1 MNEVGEI
8 MSNYAQVIVDVKA
21 MQTNRPYT
29 YQIPDEL
36 QDQIQVGMRVI
47 VPFGKGERKV
57 QGFVVEL
64 NEKATFDAQVE
75 PKQIEALMDL
85 TPVLNEEALA
95 LADYLARE
103 TFAFKIRCLQVM
115 LPNVMR
121 ASYSKGIRL
130 LPTASSELKRI
141 FGDKEELEFSVE
153 RFSKAEQALLRK
165 AQKTGQLEVI
175 YHVKDRARVKKTK
188 FLTSLVTR
196 QNYTEFKANVRK
208 NATKQ
213 LDLLAFLAAK
223 SGQELSQAQVQAQL
237 NLTASQL
244 KKASELGWIKQFER
258 ETYRDPTQTKDYGQS
273 MPKSLTAE
281 QKVAVAQIT
290 HAVKQAQAE
299 TFLLQGV
306 TGSGKTEV
314 YLQTIARVLEQK
326 KQALMLVP
334 EISLTPQMVARVKA
348 RFGRQVA
355 LLHSGLSDGERYD
368 EWRRIERK
376 EASVVVGARSAIFA
390 PLTDL
395 GVIIVDEEHE
405 TSYKQEDMPRYQAKE
420 VALWRA
426 KYHNCPV
433 VLGSATPALETR
445 ARAQKGLYTRLQ
457 LTKRINGDNLPEVAL
472 IDMRKAK
479 LTAPDPDFSSE
490 MLEALETCLLRKE
503 QAVLM
508 LNRRGYSAFVMCREC
523 GFVLKCPNCDV
534 SLTLHM
540 DSHSMKCHYCGHEEA
555 IPRVCPQCHSKKIY
569 YYGTGTQK
577 IEEKLNKF
585 LPDARIL
592 RMDVDTTR
600 KKGAHEKILQQFGA
614 KQADIL
620 LGTQM
625 IAKGLDFPDVTL
637 VGVLNADTAL
647 EFPDYR
653 ASERTFQLLTQVSG
667 RAGRANKKGHVVI
680 QTYNPEHYAIQLA
693 CQQNYER
700 FFFQE
705 MQLRHLND
713 YPPYYYT
720 IKITVSAE
728 SENLAA
734 KESFLIKRQL
744 DQCLSADAIILGPTP
759 SAIMRIK
766 NRFYYQLVIKYKHEQ
781 ALENYLQ
788 ELVIQSQRGEKK
800 GLQVIVDR
808 DPVNFLT

>member
-1 MNEVGEI
+1 MP
-8 MSNYAQVIVDVKA
+8 NYAQVIVDVKT

-29 YQIPDEL
+29 YQIPVEL
-36 QDQIQVGMRVI
+36 KDQIQVGMRVI

-57 QGFVVEL
+57 QGFIVEL
-64 NEKATFDAQVE
+64 SDEVTLDAQIK
-75 PKQIEALMDL
+75 PKQIAALMDL
-85 TPVLNEEALA
+85 APVLNDEALA
-95 LADYLARE
+95 LADHLAKE

-121 ASYSKGIRL
+121 ASYSKSLRL
-130 LPTASSELKRI
+130 LPSASAELKKF
-141 FGDKEELEFSVE
+141 FGAQKELEFTTDN
-153 RFSKAEQALLRK
+153 FSKAEQSLLQK
-165 AQKTGQLEVI
+165 AQKAGQLEVI
-175 YHVKDRARVKKTK
+175 YHVKDRARVKKVK
-188 FLTSLVTR
+188 YLTSLVTR
-196 QNYTEFKANVRK
+196 ENYPEFKAKVRK

-223 SGQELSQAQVQAQL
+223 SGQELLQAKVQAQL
-237 NLTASQL
+237 KLTASQL

-258 ETYRDPTQTKDYGQS
+258 ETYRDPTEEKDYGQS
-273 MPKSLTAE
+273 EPKTLTAE
-281 QKVAVAQIT
+281 QKAAVAQIT
-290 HAVKQAQAE
+290 TAVAQANAE

-314 YLQTIARVLEQK
+314 YLQTIAHVLKQGK
-326 KQALMLVP
+326 KALMLVP

-355 LLHSGLSDGERYD
+355 LLHSALSDGERYD
-368 EWRRIERK
+368 EWRRIERG

-390 PLTDL
+390 PLDHL

-457 LTKRINGDNLPEVAL
+457 LTKRINGNNLPEVSL
-472 IDMRKAK
+472 VDMRKAK
-479 LTAPDPDFSSE
+479 QTAPDPDFSSE
-490 MLEALETCLLRKE
+490 MLQALEKCVLRKE

-540 DSHSMKCHYCGHEEA
+540 DTHSMKCHYCGHEEA
-555 IPRVCPQCHSKKIY
+555 IPRICPQCRSKKIY

-577 IEEKLNKF
+577 IEEKLKTL
-585 LPDARIL
+585 LPAARIL

-647 EFPDYR
+647 KFPDYR

-667 RAGRANKKGHVVI
+667 RAGRATKKGQVVI
-680 QTYNPEHYAIQLA
+680 QTYNPAHYAIQLA
-693 CQQNYER
+693 CQQDYER
-700 FFFQE
+700 FFFKE

-728 SENLAA
+728 SENSAA

-744 DQCLSADAIILGPTP
+744 AQRLSAQAIILGPTP

-766 NRFYYQLVIKYKHEQ
+766 NRFYYQLVIKYKHEP
-781 ALENYLQ
+781 ALESYLQ
-788 ELVIQSQRGEKK
+788 ELVIQSQRGERK
-800 GLQVIVDR
+800 GLQVVVDR